1 MPDLDRISIVIP
13 SLHSP
18 VIDQVLDA
26 LRHQSLKP
34 AAIEILIVGLDK
46 HNLVREDQTVHLL
59 STEGPVSP
67 ARARNIGWK
76 AAQHDEVLFLDADCV
91 PLNNWL
97 LEMVIFAREHEDAGA
112 VLGGMDF
119 DSRAFW
125 TVCDQVAGFHEHFS
139 SNPSGRRLTLPSYAL
154 YVPKPILQQ
163 VGGFDESF
171 PLPSAEDLD
180 MSIRIRQLGYGL
192 YFNNRAVVIHRPRR
206 NTFGDLW
213 RHAYWSGH
221 ESIKVRLRYGD
232 AYRMPPWSRSALAWR
247 LLSPGIAVMRT
258 IQIYARTPGVRSY
271 WLAVPWVILSKLAWC
286 WGAASGLA
294 SLSGRANSEESA

>member
-1 MPDLDRISIVIP
+1 
-13 SLHSP
+13 
-18 VIDQVLDA
+18 VIDQVLHA
-26 LRHQSLKP
+26 LRDQSLKP
-34 AAIEILIVGLDK
+34 AAFEIIVVGLDK
-46 HNLVREDQTVHLL
+46 YNLVRDDCVVRLL
-59 STEGPVSP
+59 STVEPVSP
-67 ARARNIGWK
+67 ARARNLGWK
-76 AAQHDEVLFLDADCV
+76 AARHDAVLFLDADCV

-97 LEMVIFAREHEDAGA
+97 LEMVAFARQHQDAGA

-119 DSRAFW
+119 DSRGFW

-180 MSIRIRQLGYGL
+180 MSIRIRQLGHEL

-206 NTFGDLW
+206 NTFRDLW

-221 ESIKVRLRYGD
+221 ESIKVRLRYQGS
-232 AYRMPPWSRSALAWR
+232 YRMPPWSRSALAWR
-247 LLSPGIAVMRT
+247 LLSPGIAMVRT
-258 IQIYARTPGVRSY
+258 AQIYARTPGVRSY
-271 WLAVPWVILSKLAWC
+271 WLALPWVLLSKLAWC
-286 WGAASGLA
+286 WGAAAGLA
-294 SLSGRANSEESA
+294 SLTGRATVEESA